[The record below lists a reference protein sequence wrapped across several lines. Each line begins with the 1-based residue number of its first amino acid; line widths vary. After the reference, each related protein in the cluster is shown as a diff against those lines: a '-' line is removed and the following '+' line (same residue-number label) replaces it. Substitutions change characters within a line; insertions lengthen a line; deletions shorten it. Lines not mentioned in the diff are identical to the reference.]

1 MMNSDPC
8 LALIAYEKVSVS
20 NELSDKDIR
29 SLVKNET
36 DLPVRRLDTF
46 TLLSLLAVYRLF
58 NNSSEL
64 YKKSS
69 KPLSLYSAAEYLSV
83 ELFQSVITSMKNNE
97 SIRPFDFIATVGN
110 AANFYIAKEFNIK
123 GPNVFIGAS
132 EQPFMKSC
140 ALAEMDFLE
149 GHSSQGIVIV
159 WSITESSRQCYAFII
174 EKCETGIIG
183 KIDNEEDYLNIDEL
197 IKKNLSIPIPA
208 HIQRLF

>member
-1 MMNSDPC
+1 MTSESC

-20 NELSDKDIR
+20 NEFSEKDIR
-29 SLVKNET
+29 TLVKNET
-36 DLPVRRLDTF
+36 HLPVRRLDRF

-64 YKKSS
+64 FTQSS

-83 ELFQSVITSMKNNE
+83 ELFQSVIASMKNEE

-123 GPNVFIGAS
+123 GPNIFIGAS
-132 EQPFMKSC
+132 EQPFLKSC

-149 GHSSQGIVIV
+149 GYSSQSIIIV

-174 EKCETGIIG
+174 ERCEREIADRTNNAG
-183 KIDNEEDYLNIDEL
+183 NYLSIDEL
-197 IKKNLSIPIPA
+197 IKKNLPITTPTY
-208 HIQRLF
+208 IQKLF

>member
-1 MMNSDPC
+1 MNSDYR
-8 LALIAYEKVSVS
+8 LALIACEKVSVS
-20 NELSDKDIR
+20 NELSEKDIR

-36 DLPVRRLDTF
+36 DLSVRRLDTF

-58 NNSSEL
+58 NNSAEL
-64 YKKSS
+64 FTQSS

-83 ELFQSVITSMKNNE
+83 ELFQSVIMSLNNNE

-123 GPNVFIGAS
+123 GPNIFIGAS
-132 EQPFMKSC
+132 DQPFLKSC

-159 WSITESSRQCYAFII
+159 WSITENSRQCYAFII
-174 EKCETGIIG
+174 EKCETWITG
-183 KIDNEEDYLNIDEL
+183 KTNNEDNYLNIDDL
-197 IKKNLSIPIPA
+197 IKKELPITTPA
-208 HIQRLF
+208 YIQRLF

>member
-1 MMNSDPC
+1 MNSDQC
-8 LALIAYEKVSVS
+8 LTLIAYEKVNLS
-20 NELSDKDIR
+20 NELSEKDIR
-29 SLVKNET
+29 TLVKNET
-36 DLPVRRLDTF
+36 HLPVRRLDTF

-83 ELFQSVITSMKNNE
+83 ELFQSVIMSMNNNE

-123 GPNVFIGAS
+123 GSNIFIGAS
-132 EQPFMKSC
+132 DQPFLKSC
-140 ALAEMDFLE
+140 ALAEIDFLE

-174 EKCETGIIG
+174 EKYETEISG
-183 KIDNEEDYLNIDEL
+183 KTNNADNYLNIDEL
-197 IKKNLSIPIPA
+197 IKKDLSITTPA
-208 HIQRLF
+208 YIQSLF